1 MKRAEDCGD
10 LCLMTQSS
18 ALCAGCEED
27 ALITVELAKRL
38 SGLPPY
44 LFAEID
50 KVKDEMRRQGVDL
63 ISLGIGDPDIPTPPH
78 IVKALQ
84 SAAEKILNHQYPPYE
99 GTLAFR
105 TAVAQ
110 WYQRRFGVGL
120 DPATEV
126 MSLIGSKEGIGHLPL
141 AFINPGDVVLV
152 PDPGYPVYHA
162 GTLFAGGEPAVM
174 PLYAS
179 NGFLPDLKE
188 ISPEQARRAKLM
200 FINYPNNPTAAVAPK
215 AFFEEVVEFA
225 HRHNIIICH
234 DAAYSEVAFDG
245 YRPLSFLEIDG
256 AREVGIEMHS
266 LSKTYNM
273 TGWRI
278 GFAVG
283 NAPILAGLATIKTNL
298 DSGVFMA
305 VQDAAIAAL
314 SGPDECVADMRHI
327 YQRRQDIAM
336 TGLNEIGLHAER
348 PRATFY
354 LWVPVPPKYTS
365 SELTTRMIREAGVVP
380 TPGIGFGAYG
390 EGFIRL
396 SLTVDDQRL
405 REAFER
411 LQKVGL

>member
-1 MKRAEDCGD
+1 
-10 LCLMTQSS
+10 
-18 ALCAGCEED
+18 
-27 ALITVELAKRL
+27 LITVELAKRL

-50 KVKDEMRRQGVDL
+50 KVKDEMRRQGLDL
-63 ISLGIGDPDIPTPPH
+63 ISLGIGDPDLPTPPH
-78 IVKALQ
+78 IVKAMQ
-84 SAAEKILNHQYPPYE
+84 AAAEKIINHQYPPYE
-99 GTLAFR
+99 GTLPFR
-105 TAVAQ
+105 NAVAQ
-110 WYQRRFGVGL
+110 WYQRRFGVTL

-162 GTLFAGGEPAVM
+162 GTLFAGGESAVM

-179 NGFLPDLKE
+179 NGFLPDLKK
-188 ISPEQARRAKLM
+188 ITPEQARRAKLM

-215 AFFEEVVEFA
+215 TFFEEVVEFA
-225 HRHNIIICH
+225 RRHNIIVCH

-245 YRPLSFLEIDG
+245 YLPLSFLEVDG

-283 NAPILAGLATIKTNL
+283 NAQILAGLATIKTNL

-314 SGPDECVADMRHI
+314 SGPDDCVEEMRHI

-336 TGLNEIGLHAER
+336 AGLEEIGLHAER

-354 LWVPVPPKYTS
+354 LWVPVPPRYTS

-396 SLTVDDQRL
+396 SLTVDDQRI
-405 REAFER
+405 REAIER

>member
-1 MKRAEDCGD
+1 
-10 LCLMTQSS
+10 
-18 ALCAGCEED
+18 
-27 ALITVELAKRL
+27 LITVQMATRL

-50 KVKDEMRRQGVDL
+50 KVKDEMRRKGVDL

-84 SAAEKILNHQYPPYE
+84 VAAEKASNHQYAPYE
-99 GTLAFR
+99 GTQAFR
-105 TAVAQ
+105 EAVSE
-110 WYQRRFGVGL
+110 WYQRRFGVTL

-162 GTLFAGGEPAVM
+162 GTLFAGGESVTM
-174 PLYAS
+174 PLLAS
-179 NGFLPDLKE
+179 NSFLPDLKK
-188 ISPEQARRAKLM
+188 ITPAQARRAKIM

-215 AFFEEVVEFA
+215 GFFQEVVEFA
-225 HRHNIIICH
+225 HRHDIIVCH

-245 YRPLSFLEIDG
+245 YRPVSFLEVDG
-256 AREVGIEMHS
+256 ACEVGIEMHS

-283 NAPILAGLATIKTNL
+283 NAQILAGLATIKTNL

-314 SGPDECVADMRHI
+314 TGPDACVEAMRSI
-327 YQRRQDIAM
+327 YQRRQDIAVS
-336 TGLNEIGLHAER
+336 GLKEIGLHVER

-354 LWVPVPPKYTS
+354 LWLPVPPKYTS

-396 SLTVDDQRL
+396 SLTVDDQRI
-405 REAFER
+405 REAIER
-411 LQKVGL
+411 LKKVGL

>member
-1 MKRAEDCGD
+1 
-10 LCLMTQSS
+10 
-18 ALCAGCEED
+18 
-27 ALITVELAKRL
+27 LITVELATRL

-84 SAAEKILNHQYPPYE
+84 VAAAKASNHQYAPYE
-99 GTLAFR
+99 GTQAFR
-105 TAVAQ
+105 EAVSA
-110 WYQRRFGVGL
+110 WYRRRFGVTL

-141 AFINPGDVVLV
+141 AFLNPGDVVLV

-162 GTLFAGGEPAVM
+162 GTLFAGGESVTM
-174 PLYAS
+174 PLHAS
-179 NGFLPDLKE
+179 NGFLPDLQK
-188 ISPEQARRAKLM
+188 ITPEQARRAKIM

-215 AFFEEVVEFA
+215 GFFQEVVEFA
-225 HRHNIIICH
+225 HRHHIIVCH

-245 YRPLSFLEIDG
+245 YRPLSFLEVDG
-256 AREVGIEMHS
+256 ACEVGIEMHS

-283 NAPILAGLATIKTNL
+283 NAQILAGLATIKTNL

-314 SGPDECVADMRHI
+314 TGPDDCVEEMRSI
-327 YQRRQDIAM
+327 YQRRQDIAVS
-336 TGLNEIGLHAER
+336 GLKEIGLHAER

-354 LWVPVPPKYTS
+354 LWLPVPPKYTS

-396 SLTVDDQRL
+396 SLTVDDQRI
-405 REAFER
+405 REAIER
-411 LQKVGL
+411 LKKVGL

>member
-1 MKRAEDCGD
+1 M
-10 LCLMTQSS
+10 
-18 ALCAGCEED
+18 
-27 ALITVELAKRL
+27 
-38 SGLPPY
+38 
-44 LFAEID
+44 
-50 KVKDEMRRQGVDL
+50 
-63 ISLGIGDPDIPTPPH
+63 
-78 IVKALQ
+78 
-84 SAAEKILNHQYPPYE
+84 
-99 GTLAFR
+99 
-105 TAVAQ
+105 
-110 WYQRRFGVGL
+110 L

-162 GTLFAGGEPAVM
+162 GTVFAGGESVVM
-174 PLYAS
+174 PLYTS
-179 NGFLPDLKE
+179 NAFLPDLTH
-188 ISPEQARRAKLM
+188 IAPEHARRAKLM
-200 FINYPNNPTAAVAPK
+200 YLNYPNNPTAAVAPK

-225 HRHNIIICH
+225 RQHNIIVCH

-245 YRPLSFLEIDG
+245 YRPLSFMEVDG

-283 NAPILAGLATIKTNL
+283 NSQLLAGLATIKTNL

-314 SGPDECVADMRHI
+314 RGPDDCVEEMRQI
-327 YQRRQDIAM
+327 YQQRQEITVA
-336 TGLNEIGLHAER
+336 GLQEIGLHAER

-354 LWVPVPPKYTS
+354 LWVPVPAKYTS

-380 TPGIGFGAYG
+380 TPGIGFGTYG

-396 SLTVDDQRL
+396 SLTVGEERI
-405 REAFER
+405 REAIER
-411 LQKVGL
+411 LKKVGL

>member
-1 MKRAEDCGD
+1 MPR
-10 LCLMTQSS
+10 CLD
-18 ALCAGCEED
+18 ALFVEEKP
-27 ALITVELAKRL
+27 LITVELANRL

-50 KVKDEMRRQGVDL
+50 KIKDEMRRKGVDL

-84 SAAEKILNHQYPPYE
+84 AAAEKASNHQYAPYE
-99 GTLAFR
+99 GTQAFR
-105 TAVAQ
+105 EAVAQ
-110 WYQRRFGVGL
+110 WYRRRFGVTL

-162 GTLFAGGEPAVM
+162 GTLFAGGESVMM
-174 PLYAS
+174 PLHAS
-179 NGFLPDLKE
+179 NGFLPDLKQ
-188 ISPEQARRAKLM
+188 ITPEQARRAKIM
-200 FINYPNNPTAAVAPK
+200 FINYPNNPTAAIAPK
-215 AFFEEVVEFA
+215 GFFEDIVGFA
-225 HRHNIIICH
+225 QRHNIIVCH

-245 YRPLSFLEIDG
+245 YRPLSFLEVDG

-283 NAPILAGLATIKTNL
+283 NAQILAGLATIKTNL

-314 SGPDECVADMRHI
+314 TGPDDCVEEMRRI
-327 YQRRQDIAM
+327 YQRRQDITVA
-336 TGLNEIGLHAER
+336 GLQEIGLYAER

-354 LWVPVPPKYTS
+354 LWLPVPPKYTS
-365 SELTTRMIREAGVVP
+365 SELTTRMIRQAGVVP

-396 SLTVDDQRL
+396 SLTVDDQRI
-405 REAFER
+405 REAIER
-411 LQKVGL
+411 LKKVGL

>member
-336 TGLNEIGLHAER
+336 TGLNAIGLHAER

>member
-1 MKRAEDCGD
+1 MV
-10 LCLMTQSS
+10 
-18 ALCAGCEED
+18 
-27 ALITVELAKRL
+27 TVELAQRL

-50 KVKDEMRRQGVDL
+50 KVKDEMRRKGVDL

-84 SAAEKILNHQYPPYE
+84 AAAEKASNHQYAPYE
-99 GTLAFR
+99 GTQAFR
-105 TAVAQ
+105 EAVAQ
-110 WYQRRFGVGL
+110 WYQRRFGVTL

-162 GTLFAGGEPAVM
+162 GTLFAGGESVMM
-174 PLYAS
+174 PLHAS
-179 NGFLPDLKE
+179 NGFLPDLKT
-188 ISPEQARRAKLM
+188 IAPEQARRAKIM

-225 HRHNIIICH
+225 HRYNIIVCH

-245 YRPLSFLEIDG
+245 YRPLSFLEVDG
-256 AREVGIEMHS
+256 ACEVGIEMHS

-283 NAPILAGLATIKTNL
+283 NARILAGLATIKTNL

-314 SGPDECVADMRHI
+314 TGPDDCVEEMRGI
-327 YQRRQDIAM
+327 YQRRQHIAVA
-336 TGLNEIGLHAER
+336 GLKEIGLSAER

-354 LWVPVPPKYTS
+354 LWIPVAPKYTSS

-396 SLTVDDQRL
+396 SLTVDDERI
-405 REAFER
+405 REAIER
-411 LQKVGL
+411 LKKVGL

>member
-1 MKRAEDCGD
+1 
-10 LCLMTQSS
+10 MTESS
-18 ALCAGCEED
+18 ALSPVVEED
-27 ALITVELAKRL
+27 ILIPVELAKRL

-84 SAAEKILNHQYPPYE
+84 VAAEQASNHQYAPYE
-99 GTLAFR
+99 GTQAFR
-105 TAVAQ
+105 DAVAQ
-110 WYQRRFGVGL
+110 WYQRRFRVTL
-120 DPATEV
+120 NPATEV

-162 GTLFAGGEPAVM
+162 GTLFAGGESVVM
-174 PLYAS
+174 PLHAS
-179 NGFLPDLKE
+179 NGFLPDLQK
-188 ISPEQARRAKLM
+188 ITPEQARRAKIM
-200 FINYPNNPTAAVAPK
+200 YVNYPNNPTAAVAPK
-215 AFFEEVVEFA
+215 EFFAEVVEFA
-225 HRHNIIICH
+225 HRHHIIVCH

-245 YRPLSFLEIDG
+245 YRPLSFLEVDG

-273 TGWRI
+273 TGWRV

-283 NAPILAGLATIKTNL
+283 NAQILAGLATIKTNL

-314 SGPDECVADMRHI
+314 TGPDDCVEEMRRI
-327 YQRRQDIAM
+327 YQRRQDITVA
-336 TGLNEIGLHAER
+336 GLKEIGLHAER
-348 PRATFY
+348 PCATFY
-354 LWVPVPPKYTS
+354 LWVPVPSKYSS

-380 TPGIGFGAYG
+380 TPGIGFGTYG

-396 SLTVDDQRL
+396 SLTVDDQRI
-405 REAFER
+405 REAIER
-411 LQKVGL
+411 LKKVGL

>member
-1 MKRAEDCGD
+1 MHTDKRND
-10 LCLMTQSS
+10 LCLSV
-18 ALCAGCEED
+18 CICGCNPEEET
-27 ALITVELAKRL
+27 LITVELAKHLR
-38 SGLPPY
+38 GLPPY

-84 SAAEKILNHQYPPYE
+84 AAAEKASNHQYAPYE

-105 TAVAQ
+105 EAVAQ
-110 WYQRRFGVGL
+110 WYQRRFGVML

-162 GTLFAGGEPAVM
+162 GTVFAGGESVVM
-174 PLYAS
+174 PLHAS
-179 NGFLPDLKE
+179 NSFLPDLQH
-188 ISPEQARRAKLM
+188 IAPEHARRAKIMYL
-200 FINYPNNPTAAVAPK
+200 NYPNNPTAAVAPK

-225 HRHNIIICH
+225 HQHHIIVCH

-245 YRPLSFLEIDG
+245 YRPVSFMEVDG
-256 AREVGIEMHS
+256 ARDVGIEMHS

-283 NAPILAGLATIKTNL
+283 NAQILAGLATI
-298 DSGVFMA
+298 
-305 VQDAAIAAL
+305 
-314 SGPDECVADMRHI
+314 
-327 YQRRQDIAM
+327 
-336 TGLNEIGLHAER
+336 
-348 PRATFY
+348 
-354 LWVPVPPKYTS
+354 
-365 SELTTRMIREAGVVP
+365 
-380 TPGIGFGAYG
+380 
-390 EGFIRL
+390 
-396 SLTVDDQRL
+396 
-405 REAFER
+405 
-411 LQKVGL
+411 

>member
-1 MKRAEDCGD
+1 
-10 LCLMTQSS
+10 MTQSS

-336 TGLNEIGLHAER
+336 TGLNAIGLHAER

>member
-1 MKRAEDCGD
+1 M
-10 LCLMTQSS
+10 
-18 ALCAGCEED
+18 
-27 ALITVELAKRL
+27 ITVQLAERL
-38 SGLPPY
+38 RGLPPY

-84 SAAEKILNHQYPPYE
+84 TAAEKAANHQYAPYE

-105 TAVAQ
+105 EAVAQ
-110 WYQRRFGVGL
+110 WYQRRFGVTL
-120 DPATEV
+120 NPATEV

-162 GTLFAGGEPAVM
+162 GTVFAGGESVEM
-174 PLYAS
+174 PLHAS
-179 NGFLPDLKE
+179 NGFLPDLQQ
-188 ISPEQARRAKLM
+188 ITPEHARRAKMM
-200 FINYPNNPTAAVAPK
+200 FLNYPNNPTAAVAPK
-215 AFFEEVVEFA
+215 AFFEEVVKFA
-225 HRHNIIICH
+225 HQHHIIVCH

-245 YRPLSFLEIDG
+245 YRPVSFMEVDG
-256 AREVGIEMHS
+256 ALDVGIEMHS

-283 NAPILAGLATIKTNL
+283 NAQILAGLATIKTNL

-314 SGPDECVADMRHI
+314 SGPDDCV
-327 YQRRQDIAM
+327 
-336 TGLNEIGLHAER
+336 E
-348 PRATFY
+348 
-354 LWVPVPPKYTS
+354 
-365 SELTTRMIREAGVVP
+365 
-380 TPGIGFGAYG
+380 
-390 EGFIRL
+390 
-396 SLTVDDQRL
+396 
-405 REAFER
+405 
-411 LQKVGL
+411 

>member
-1 MKRAEDCGD
+1 VFICRFNR
-10 LCLMTQSS
+10 
-18 ALCAGCEED
+18 EED
-27 ALITVELAKRL
+27 ALITVELAERL

-50 KVKDEMRRQGVDL
+50 KVKDEMRRKGVDL

-78 IVKALQ
+78 IVQALQ
-84 SAAEKILNHQYPPYE
+84 VAAEKAVNHQYAPYE
-99 GTLAFR
+99 GTQAFR
-105 TAVAQ
+105 NAVAQ
-110 WYQRRFGVGL
+110 WYQRRFGVKL

-126 MSLIGSKEGIGHLPL
+126 LSLIGSKEGIGHLPL

-162 GTLFAGGEPAVM
+162 GTLFAGGESVVM
-174 PLYAS
+174 PLQAS
-179 NGFLPDLKE
+179 NGFLPDLQYIDPKH
-188 ISPEQARRAKLM
+188 ARRAKIMYL
-200 FINYPNNPTAAVAPK
+200 NYPNNPTAAVAPR

-225 HRHNIIICH
+225 HRHDIIVCH

-245 YRPLSFLEIDG
+245 YRPLSFLEVDG
-256 AREVGIEMHS
+256 ARAVGVEMHS

-283 NAPILAGLATIKTNL
+283 NAQILAGLATIKTNL

-305 VQDAAIAAL
+305 VQDAAVAAL
-314 SGPDECVADMRHI
+314 TGVDDCVEEMRRI
-327 YQRRQDIAM
+327 YQRRQHIAVA
-336 TGLNEIGLHAER
+336 GLQEIGMHAEL
-348 PRATFY
+348 PHATFY

-380 TPGIGFGAYG
+380 TPGIGFGTYG

-396 SLTVDDQRL
+396 SLTVDEQRI
-405 REAFER
+405 REAIER
-411 LQKVGL
+411 LKKVGL

>member
-1 MKRAEDCGD
+1 MIQ
-10 LCLMTQSS
+10 TS
-18 ALCAGCEED
+18 ARRPGFEED
-27 ALITVELAKRL
+27 TLITVELAKRL

-50 KVKDEMRRQGVDL
+50 KVKDEMRRKGVDL

-99 GTLAFR
+99 GTLSFR

-110 WYQRRFGVGL
+110 WYQRRFGVRL

-162 GTLFAGGEPAVM
+162 GTLFAGGESAVM

-179 NGFLPDLKE
+179 NGFLPDLKK

-225 HRHNIIICH
+225 QCHNIIVCH

-245 YRPLSFLEIDG
+245 YRPLSFLEVDG

-283 NAPILAGLATIKTNL
+283 NAQILAGLATIKTNL

-314 SGPDECVADMRHI
+314 SGPDECVEDMRHI
-327 YQRRQDIAM
+327 YQRRQDIAVA
-336 TGLNEIGLHAER
+336 GLNEIGLHAER

-380 TPGIGFGAYG
+380 TPGIGFGVCG

-405 REAFER
+405 REAIER